1 MVPDGSDLAQL
12 YAEAQDIARNV
23 QQPETTAHDLLALFT
38 FENRAQVLL
47 KERGIDEDAL
57 LSRLDSVPVEPPDV
71 RRQLPDKTRELAKRV
86 GSNEADCLHLL
97 ICLTGLKESLAYG
110 LLERCGV
117 PVPQLRNT
125 ALSYFTGR
133 MPRRLQNLKTPPCR
147 PMPAPISAST
157 TSAPQAEAR
166 PMTAVAEAVQ
176 AEPLPEPRERYPR
189 KQEPGSDS
197 DLELEKEEFPWLCEL
212 GRNLTLLAEQQ
223 RIDPVIGRGREIEEV
238 IDILG
243 KRRANNPLLVGE
255 PGVGKTAVVEGVAQ
269 QMLRASSPGTSG
281 RRIVVELD
289 VASIVAGTQLRG
301 SFSEKLNGIKDEVRR
316 AGGRVVVFIDEIHT
330 LVGAGSTG
338 EGPQDA
344 ANELKA
350 ALARGEFPCIG
361 ATTHDEYRKFIQSD
375 PALERRFTAVT
386 IAEPSVPQAV
396 EMLHGVVPHY
406 EAHHRVHY
414 EEEALEAA
422 AVLSTRYLVDRC
434 LPDKALAVLDQA
446 GSRARRQGLSVVDA
460 TEIARTVARMA
471 GLPEARLTLGE
482 RERLLALEDE
492 LQKRVVGHRLAIER
506 VATAVR
512 RNSAG
517 FHTRRPVGS
526 FLFVGP
532 TGVGKTE
539 LARAVAEV
547 LYGTRDAL
555 VQIDMSEMSEP
566 HAVAR
571 LIGAPPGYVGYGE
584 AGQLT
589 EAVRRRP
596 SSVVLLDEIEKA
608 HRDVTMLLLQLLDEG
623 RLSDSRGR
631 HIDFSNT
638 VVILTTNLGSEAF
651 GRGAGPMGFGRS
663 RDDDDSSL
671 ERAVEA
677 ARHSLAPELWNRVDE
692 KLGFPPLTREQV
704 ERIAVLLLAESSA
717 RLAAERRIQYRV
729 EAPVV
734 AHLLD
739 HGGYD
744 RELGARPMRQTIA
757 RLVEGPV
764 AERILRGD
772 LAPGGSIL
780 VSLRAGRLEF
790 GVAPNL

>member
-47 KERGIDEDAL
+47 KERGINEDTL
-57 LSRLDSVPVEPPDV
+57 LAKLDSVPVEPPEV
-71 RRQLPDKTRELAKRV
+71 RRQLPEKTRELAKRV
-86 GSNEADCLHLL
+86 GSAEADCLHLL
-97 ICLTGLKESLAYG
+97 ICLTGLKESLAYS

-133 MPRRLQNLKTPPCR
+133 MPRRLQNLKVPPPRATPP
-147 PMPAPISAST
+147 PISSGAALGSQPEHRPAT
-157 TSAPQAEAR
+157 AVMEAVQVEAR
-166 PMTAVAEAVQ
+166 PQ
-176 AEPLPEPRERYPR
+176 PRERFHR
-189 KQEPGSDS
+189 TAAAASS
-197 DLELEKEEFPWLCEL
+197 DLELDQQDFPWLCDL
-212 GRNLTLLAEQQ
+212 GRNLSLLAEQQ
-223 RIDPVIGRGREIEEV
+223 RIDPVIGRGHEIEQV

-269 QMLRASSPGTSG
+269 QLLRASTPGSP

-361 ATTHDEYRKFIQSD
+361 ATTHDEFRKFIQND
-375 PALERRFTAVT
+375 PALERRFTALTV
-386 IAEPSVPQAV
+386 AEPNVPQTV
-396 EMLHGVVPHY
+396 EMLRGVLPHY
-406 EAHHRVHY
+406 ESHHGVRFDDD
-414 EEEALEAA
+414 ALEAA
-422 AVLSTRYLVDRC
+422 VVLSTRYLVDRC

-446 GSRARRQGLSVVDA
+446 GSRAHRQGLTAVDA

-471 GLPEARLTLGE
+471 GLPETRLTLGE
-482 RERLLALEDE
+482 RERLLGLEDE

-517 FHTRRPVGS
+517 FHTRRPIGS

-539 LARAVAEV
+539 LARALAEI
-547 LYGTRDAL
+547 LYGTRDSL
-555 VQIDMSEMSEP
+555 IQIDMSEMSEA

-608 HRDVTMLLLQLLDEG
+608 HHDVTMLLLQLLEEG

-663 RDDDDSSL
+663 RDEDGASL
-671 ERAVEA
+671 ERAIEA
-677 ARHSLAPELWNRVDE
+677 ARRHLAPELWNRVDE
-692 KLGFPPLTREQV
+692 KLGFPPLTRDQV
-704 ERIAVLLLAESSA
+704 ERIAHLLLSESSD
-717 RLAAERRIQYRV
+717 RLAAERRISYRV
-729 EAPVV
+729 DEPVI

-757 RLVEGPV
+757 RLIEGPV
-764 AERILRGD
+764 ADRILRGE
-772 LAPGGSIL
+772 LAAGETIL
-780 VSLRAGRLEF
+780 VSLRGSRLEF
-790 GVAPNL
+790 TRNG

>member
-1 MVPDGSDLAQL
+1 MVPNGSDLAQL

-57 LSRLDSVPVEPPDV
+57 LARLDSVPVEPPEV
-71 RRQLPDKTRELAKRV
+71 RRQLPEKTRELAKRV
-86 GSNEADCLHLL
+86 GSSEADCLHLL
-97 ICLTGLKESLAYG
+97 ICLTGLKESLAYE

-133 MPRRLQNLKTPPCR
+133 MPRRLQNLKAPPRTTPPPIAPSITPTPQPELR
-147 PMPAPISAST
+147 PKI
-157 TSAPQAEAR
+157 
-166 PMTAVAEAVQ
+166 AVAEVVQ
-176 AEPLPEPRERYPR
+176 ALPRPDPVVRIPEPLPSR
-189 KQEPGSDS
+189 GS
-197 DLELEKEEFPWLCEL
+197 DLELAKDEFPWLCEL

-223 RIDPVIGRGREIEEV
+223 GLDPVVGRGREIEEV

-269 QMLRASSPGTSG
+269 QMLRASSPGSPG

-301 SFSEKLNGIKDEVRR
+301 SFSEKLNGIKEEVRR

-386 IAEPSVPQAV
+386 VAEPSVPQAV
-396 EMLHGVVPHY
+396 EMLRGVVSHY
-406 EAHHRVHY
+406 AAHHRITF
-414 EEEALEAA
+414 EEDALEAA
-422 AVLSTRYLVDRC
+422 AVLSTRYLIDRC

-446 GSRARRQGLSVVDA
+446 GSRASRQGLSVVDSM
-460 TEIARTVARMA
+460 EVARTVARMA

-539 LARAVAEV
+539 LARALAEV

-638 VVILTTNLGSEAF
+638 VVILTTNLGAEAF
-651 GRGAGPMGFGRS
+651 GRGAGPMGFGRA
-663 RDDDDSSL
+663 REDDDASL
-671 ERAVEA
+671 DRAVES
-677 ARHSLAPELWNRVDE
+677 ARRSLAPELWNRVDE
-692 KLGFPPLTREQV
+692 KLGFPPLTRSQV
-704 ERIAVLLLAESSA
+704 EQIAVLLLRESSE
-717 RLAAERRIQYRV
+717 RLAAERRIHYRV
-729 EAPVV
+729 EPGVV
-734 AHLLD
+734 GHLLD

-757 RLVEGPV
+757 RLIEGPV
-764 AERILRGD
+764 ADRILRGD
-772 LAPGGSIL
+772 LAPGDGIL
-780 VSLRAGRLEF
+780 VSLRSSGLEF
-790 GVAPNL
+790 SVAADL